1 LQNNVDQAQVRYD
14 VNTSPKNAQKL
25 ERAKQD
31 LEHAIR
37 DNECLIK
44 GCVPSEYI
52 QGGQ

>member
-1 LQNNVDQAQVRYD
+1 MRLQIEFAERVKINDSD
-14 VNTSPKNAQKL
+14 PFDKKL
-25 ERAKQD
+25 ERVKQD